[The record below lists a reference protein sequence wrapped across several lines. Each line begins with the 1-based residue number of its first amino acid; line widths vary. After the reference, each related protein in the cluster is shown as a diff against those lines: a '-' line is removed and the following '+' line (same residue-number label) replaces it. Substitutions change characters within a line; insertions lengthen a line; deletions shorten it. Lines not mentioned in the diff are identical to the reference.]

1 MVTYMSMNKSAFEKT
16 VPFSIKIQER
26 DKSGITR
33 FWIEEERTEISIQG
47 GVMNDL
53 FRVDKVF
60 APVVE

>member
-1 MVTYMSMNKSAFEKT
+1 MVTYMSMDESAFEKT
-16 VPFSIKIQER
+16 VPFPIMIQER

-33 FWIEEERTEISIQG
+33 FRIEEERTEISIQG